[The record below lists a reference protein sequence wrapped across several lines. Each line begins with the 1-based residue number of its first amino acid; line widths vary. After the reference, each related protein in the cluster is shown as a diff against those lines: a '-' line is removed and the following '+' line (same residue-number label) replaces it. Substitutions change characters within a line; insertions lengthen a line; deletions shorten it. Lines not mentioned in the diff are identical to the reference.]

1 MSGYLSELEE
11 PAAERCFAELSNER
25 FMTTRC
31 PACDS
36 TFFPPR
42 TVCPECLGGELEWVE
57 LPGTGT
63 VYAFSQQHHAMYFS
77 KPEVVAVV
85 DLDGCEGRVFT
96 VLEASFEDVDIG
108 MPVEV
113 TYIASPFGPTVH
125 RFRPISQP

>member
-1 MSGYLSELEE
+1 MAGYLSELEE
-11 PAAERCFAELSNER
+11 PAAERFFAELANER

-31 PACDS
+31 PACGI

-42 TVCPECLGGELEWVE
+42 TVCPDCLGEELEWVE

-63 VYAFSQQHHAMYFS
+63 VYAFSQQHHAMYFT

-85 DLDGCEGRVFT
+85 DLDGSEGRVFT
-96 VLEASFEDVDIG
+96 LIDVAFEEAEIE

-125 RFRPISQP
+125 RFRPVSKP